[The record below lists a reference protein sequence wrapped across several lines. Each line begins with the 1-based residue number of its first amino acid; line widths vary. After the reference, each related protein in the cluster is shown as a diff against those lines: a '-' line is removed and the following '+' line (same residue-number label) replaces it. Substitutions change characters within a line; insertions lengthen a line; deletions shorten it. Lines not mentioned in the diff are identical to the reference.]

1 MFSEIKEKSTVENCF
16 IYFPYFNHK
25 LYEIP
30 SNIQEEEEETL
41 SKSDYDN
48 QSLEDSST
56 YISNSNESIDSID
69 NEEKFIPLNL
79 LDFSPIKTSNF
90 PEEKQAE
97 QIPKPIKLFDF
108 NDSEEKINSNENKP
122 KEIKPEL
129 QKYILPKS
137 LFDTTKS
144 KKVEKNENLKFKNT
158 ATQVFNQSSA
168 SIKNYKAVPF
178 IVYSIPPPTGCLNNT
193 MGNKFGQLPFNY
205 NVINY
210 RNNNMDKKK
219 KKKRPEFVE
228 REGDWSC
235 YRCKNINFSFRGKCN
250 KCQLSKEESEKQ
262 YTEVGEAL
270 LKLADVSIYDKK

>member
-97 QIPKPIKLFDF
+97 QMPKPIKLFDF
-108 NDSEEKINSNENKP
+108 NDSKEKSNSNENKP

-144 KKVEKNENLKFKNT
+144 KKVEKNENFKFKNT

-168 SIKNYKAVPF
+168 SITNYKAVPF

-250 KCQLSKEESEKQ
+250 KCQLSKEESEKH